1 MDNMGAF
8 KMFDNT
14 IVTLEFD
21 VPRPVLVFF
30 DKTREW
36 TALATLIALL
46 YYHNA
51 AMVHLTLGAVLCAIL
66 SKLLKLVIRQKRPTR
81 YNHGKK
87 SYGMPSSHSSA
98 VMYFSTVLSRMLLT
112 EYCSGPPCLEYVLL
126 ANFINLLALGAALS
140 RVFIGYHTLSQVVA
154 GIMVGIIFGTAW
166 WTYRLSVLPHIS
178 GMMGMVSQQL
188 IACI

>member
-1 MDNMGAF
+1 MGAF

-21 VPRPVLVFF
+21 VPRPILVFF
-30 DKTREW
+30 DKVRIISNSTCHTRMDSPS
-36 TALATLIALL
+36 TLIALL

-51 AMVHLTLGAVLCAIL
+51 TMVHLALGAVLCAIL

-112 EYCSGPPCLEYVLL
+112 EYCNGPPCLESSL
-126 ANFINLLALGAALS
+126 ASWF
-140 RVFIGYHTLSQVVA
+140 
-154 GIMVGIIFGTAW
+154 GIIFGTAW